1 MSRPPPDIRH
11 KQFISGCLHLGWLL
25 GGGRKGKHLKGKNS
39 NSLEGEL
46 QPRGAGFH
54 IQFGDGGMFIGGVKR
69 RGWCVCMWMG
79 RGVLFTPTSSII
91 FTILPLGEP
100 TGLLI
105 MSLDPSHTHTHVHT
119 RTRFSQHLK
128 VGQNSEFWMTGRGIA
143 REIQQLLNLFCSP
156 GFAPFWLII
165 PSYFLIYRMKL
176 FWTN

>member
-1 MSRPPPDIRH
+1 VAY
-11 KQFISGCLHLGWLL
+11 
-25 GGGRKGKHLKGKNS
+25 GGREEKKTSDGEKKNS

-105 MSLDPSHTHTHVHT
+105 MSLDLSHTHTW
-119 RTRFSQHLK
+119 FLQHLK
-128 VGQNSEFWMTGRGIA
+128 VGQNSEF
-143 REIQQLLNLFCSP
+143 
-156 GFAPFWLII
+156 
-165 PSYFLIYRMKL
+165 
-176 FWTN
+176 